1 MSVERVEKVF
11 REVFEKPELRIH
23 PGMTAAEVDN
33 WDSFNHINLVV
44 ALEDTFAVTLTTEE
58 IASMA
63 NVGDLVKVL
72 QKKGIAVSWN

>member
-1 MSVERVEKVF
+1 MGVEAVEQVF
-11 REVFEKPELRIH
+11 REVFENPELHIN
-23 PGMTAAEVDN
+23 PAMTAAEVDN

-44 ALEDTFAVTLTTEE
+44 ALEDRFAITLTTEE

-72 QKKGIAVSWN
+72 QAKGVPVAWS